1 MKVVVMTEL
10 NYKQSRPSGQD
21 GRVVQTVVVVTWAG
35 AHWFVTKTSTKNT
48 ATLVLKA
55 LAPG

>member
-35 AHWFVTKTSTKNT
+35 AHCFVTKTSTKNT